1 MADYGGMRPTF
12 TYSKE
17 DDPKIQAYDRALA
30 ALQAFGGFMHQM
42 NAPEE
47 ARKDKIL
54 SAEITQIQNLG
65 LNVDID
71 EYFKNENYR
80 QQMKNK
86 EEARRNVATKAANYI
101 PDQNF
106 QVLSPILLSF
116 KTVYDTDISPAV
128 FSGADLT
135 VAKKIL
141 IDGDEDINEP
151 AIMNLSWE
159 DINAFPGMS
168 DELIRLGLLQ
178 EGEATAEGWEEARHQ
193 LPERFDWFSIALR
206 EGTPA
211 MGLSDN
217 ENFASTQTEI
227 DQIVTKKI
235 DLAQK
240 QLNAV
245 KDSPEYADYINAG
258 ERWDGEKANS
268 IGYVITEDKEVLAL
282 GEEYGQFGVQME
294 WEEFTKK
301 YPHTAKAYGMS
312 FDYLAELA
320 TSDNPAV
327 QQQWQVLEEF
337 LKEESNE
344 RNDTFYANLKRRIND
359 YTIGLSKYR
368 QINSNLE
375 LQAFTSMELTE
386 QANKNMRDI
395 ESINDVITPIG
406 QHAAYLTAILEGL
419 LPIDQIESKYLNE
432 DNTIN
437 INAVNQDMDR
447 TSRSFEEYSQ
457 HIASLYNAQETNF
470 SPVHLNAQFEL
481 AMQKA
486 SKVIIQSEQEKKLEK
501 QNNDREAYMD
511 ALRELEYNNL
521 WRKNK

>member
-86 EEARRNVATKAANYI
+86 EEARRNVGTKAANYI

-168 DELIRLGLLQ
+168 
-178 EGEATAEGWEEARHQ
+178 
-193 LPERFDWFSIALR
+193 
-206 EGTPA
+206 
-211 MGLSDN
+211 
-217 ENFASTQTEI
+217 
-227 DQIVTKKI
+227 
-235 DLAQK
+235 
-240 QLNAV
+240 
-245 KDSPEYADYINAG
+245 
-258 ERWDGEKANS
+258 
-268 IGYVITEDKEVLAL
+268 
-282 GEEYGQFGVQME
+282 
-294 WEEFTKK
+294 
-301 YPHTAKAYGMS
+301 
-312 FDYLAELA
+312 
-320 TSDNPAV
+320 
-327 QQQWQVLEEF
+327 
-337 LKEESNE
+337 
-344 RNDTFYANLKRRIND
+344 
-359 YTIGLSKYR
+359 
-368 QINSNLE
+368 
-375 LQAFTSMELTE
+375 
-386 QANKNMRDI
+386 
-395 ESINDVITPIG
+395 
-406 QHAAYLTAILEGL
+406 
-419 LPIDQIESKYLNE
+419 
-432 DNTIN
+432 
-437 INAVNQDMDR
+437 
-447 TSRSFEEYSQ
+447 
-457 HIASLYNAQETNF
+457 
-470 SPVHLNAQFEL
+470 
-481 AMQKA
+481 
-486 SKVIIQSEQEKKLEK
+486 
-501 QNNDREAYMD
+501 
-511 ALRELEYNNL
+511 
-521 WRKNK
+521 

>member
-1 MADYGGMRPTF
+1 
-12 TYSKE
+12 
-17 DDPKIQAYDRALA
+17 
-30 ALQAFGGFMHQM
+30 
-42 NAPEE
+42 
-47 ARKDKIL
+47 

-86 EEARRNVATKAANYI
+86 EEARRNVGTKAANYI

-217 ENFASTQTEI
+217 ENFAST
-227 DQIVTKKI
+227 
-235 DLAQK
+235 
-240 QLNAV
+240 
-245 KDSPEYADYINAG
+245 
-258 ERWDGEKANS
+258 
-268 IGYVITEDKEVLAL
+268 
-282 GEEYGQFGVQME
+282 
-294 WEEFTKK
+294 
-301 YPHTAKAYGMS
+301 
-312 FDYLAELA
+312 
-320 TSDNPAV
+320 
-327 QQQWQVLEEF
+327 
-337 LKEESNE
+337 
-344 RNDTFYANLKRRIND
+344 
-359 YTIGLSKYR
+359 
-368 QINSNLE
+368 
-375 LQAFTSMELTE
+375 
-386 QANKNMRDI
+386 
-395 ESINDVITPIG
+395 
-406 QHAAYLTAILEGL
+406 
-419 LPIDQIESKYLNE
+419 
-432 DNTIN
+432 
-437 INAVNQDMDR
+437 
-447 TSRSFEEYSQ
+447 
-457 HIASLYNAQETNF
+457 
-470 SPVHLNAQFEL
+470 
-481 AMQKA
+481 
-486 SKVIIQSEQEKKLEK
+486 
-501 QNNDREAYMD
+501 
-511 ALRELEYNNL
+511 
-521 WRKNK
+521 